1 MGNDTPKNK
10 CMKEIIDY
18 IKSDNFPKKEIPNR
32 FLQRNVKISDLTSEE
47 LEILKCLSKPEKAYY
62 CGYCPGFPLL
72 IFTSTQKKSI
82 GLYLLEH
89 NWKKEKN
96 NTYFSHSFK
105 DKELEQSLCIYDRG
119 YIERY
124 KINDI
129 IKDKYIKNTSDDL
142 LPFESLDD
150 FHEYLKVV
158 IKYKAL
164 KEQIAYYN
172 LGNTKKNSA
181 FTFFEFLLNIGLYG
195 FGTLYEYLNALSIF
209 DVLTF
214 EAIEYLNCGEHMKNG
229 DLINYFVELRLKQ
242 VINVKPLNDNYLLAY
257 IIDTNYKFSSNKECN
272 CGIFLDHLDIT
283 INAFNYL
290 LLYLNYTERDP
301 PYKNRIAK
309 YENYNYKDIIELD
322 KDKYLLQVDNNYVKP
337 NLIIAEII
345 ENTNKYN
352 YKLFSNII
360 CLSFL
365 KLKSNQI
372 FFVNKSNFSL
382 MEYDGYDFKI
392 LKKFNYLIKVGKYN
406 YCSYELLNGD
416 IIFNISPNKI
426 CYFNMKTFSI
436 QTIIEKEPNKIIN
449 KFNQL
454 NDKNYFYFF
463 HGNVCYEFNI
473 RNGKIKRVDILKKNI
488 ENYTPLGEYYIDHQS
503 NFLIIFTDDNER
515 IYSKSLHQK
524 INDIFII
531 DKKEKI
537 FASLAFYEP
546 SYLMYVSF
554 FKITK
559 LDCKKINT

>member
-1 MGNDTPKNK
+1 M
-10 CMKEIIDY
+10 
-18 IKSDNFPKKEIPNR
+18 
-32 FLQRNVKISDLTSEE
+32 
-47 LEILKCLSKPEKAYY
+47 
-62 CGYCPGFPLL
+62 
-72 IFTSTQKKSI
+72 
-82 GLYLLEH
+82 
-89 NWKKEKN
+89 
-96 NTYFSHSFK
+96 
-105 DKELEQSLCIYDRG
+105 
-119 YIERY
+119 
-124 KINDI
+124 
-129 IKDKYIKNTSDDL
+129 
-142 LPFESLDD
+142 
-150 FHEYLKVV
+150 
-158 IKYKAL
+158 
-164 KEQIAYYN
+164 
-172 LGNTKKNSA
+172 
-181 FTFFEFLLNIGLYG
+181 
-195 FGTLYEYLNALSIF
+195 
-209 DVLTF
+209 
-214 EAIEYLNCGEHMKNG
+214 
-229 DLINYFVELRLKQ
+229 
-242 VINVKPLNDNYLLAY
+242 LAY
-257 IIDTNYKFSSNKECN
+257 IIDTNYKFSSYKECN

-290 LLYLNYTERDP
+290 LLYLKYTERDP
-301 PYKNRIAK
+301 PHKSRIIK

-345 ENTNKYN
+345 ENTNKYD

-392 LKKFNYLIKVGKYN
+392 LKKFNYLIKAGKYN

-463 HGNVCYEFNI
+463 HGKSCYEFNI
-473 RNGKIKRVDILKKNI
+473 RNGKIKRLDYKKNI

-503 NFLIIFTDDNER
+503 NLMMIITDDNER
-515 IYSKSLHQK
+515 VYIKGLNQT

-537 FASLAFYEP
+537 FAALAFYEP

-559 LDCKKINT
+559 LDSKKINT